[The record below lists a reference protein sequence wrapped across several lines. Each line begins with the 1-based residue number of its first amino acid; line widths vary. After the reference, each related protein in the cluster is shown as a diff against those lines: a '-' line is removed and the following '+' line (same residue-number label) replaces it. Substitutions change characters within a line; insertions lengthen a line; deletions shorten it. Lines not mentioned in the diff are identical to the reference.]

1 MATTAKASSVQRQK
15 NREKLSSRDLVTLGV
30 FSVLFIVIAMFVVGL
45 CSMSIVAYL
54 ASCAIAAIPAGIVWV
69 YVHVRIPR
77 FGTSLVMAT
86 VFALAIFLM
95 GSGWPMAVALIFGGL
110 LSEAARK
117 VAGPGRFSGI
127 AIGYG
132 LFMASWSVGLFAPMI
147 TLIDYYRELQ
157 ASNNIDPAFTEALF
171 SALTPETLALIA
183 LGTFAGAIVGAS
195 VGRAVFRKHF
205 RRAGVA

>member
-1 MATTAKASSVQRQK
+1 MATTTGASTVKKTMDRG
-15 NREKLSSRDLVTLGV
+15 KLSSRDLVTLGV
-30 FSVLFIVIAMFVVGL
+30 FSVLFIVITMLVVGL

-54 ASCAIAAIPAGIVWV
+54 ASCAIAAIPAGVVWV
-69 YVHVRIPR
+69 YVHIRIPR

-95 GSGWPMAVALIFGGL
+95 GSGWPMAVALIVGGL
-110 LSEAARK
+110 LSEVARK
-117 VAGPGRFSGI
+117 IAGPGKFAGI
-127 AIGYG
+127 SIGYG
-132 LFMASWSVGLFAPMI
+132 LFMASWSVGLFAPML

-171 SALTPETLALIA
+171 NALTPETLAFIA
-183 LGTFAGAIVGAS
+183 LGTFAGAVVGAL
-195 VGRAVFRKHF
+195 VGRAVFKKHL